1 MKKGMISLAMSLAVL
16 AASAA
21 SSENLSDQ
29 LNPLITGVPSLSIGP
44 DAVAGGMGDVGTATV
59 PDNNAQHWNS
69 SKYAQMPSSAGFT
82 ISYTPWLRSLGV
94 SDIDLAYLS
103 GYYQISRLAGT
114 VSSSLRFFSLGE
126 IQLKED
132 ANSQGMTVKPYE
144 LAFDAG
150 YERMLSEHFSMGV
163 VFRFI
168 CSDLSAK
175 TDDNYHTG
183 YSFGAD
189 INGYYELPIDIKTG
203 TSKFA
208 FGFNI
213 ANLGTKISYDKGNTS
228 NFLPTDLRVG
238 FTYLVPFNRYNRLS
252 FSVDFDKLMVPSRN
266 VNERIAKKAGIN
278 TDDLE
283 SDQRKTTADG
293 SVYWSL
299 SDKQYTDISPMK
311 GLFWSFADAPGG
323 AKEEFK
329 EINFGIGMEYA
340 YNEQFFGRVGYHNE
354 ARSKGNRKYFTFG
367 AGFRL
372 SAFRLDVGYVL
383 SVAQNNPLDQTL
395 RFSLAFDV
403 DGIKALA
410 DRNKSK

>member
-1 MKKGMISLAMSLAVL
+1 MKKRMILTACALVSLAAF
-16 AASAA
+16 AETT
-21 SSENLSDQ
+21 ENLSDQ

-59 PDNNAQHWNS
+59 PTNSAQHWNS

-94 SDIDLAYLS
+94 GDIDLAYLS

-126 IQLKED
+126 IQLRESKD
-132 ANSQGMTVKPYE
+132 ATPIAVKPYE

-183 YSFGAD
+183 FAFGAD

-228 NFLPTDLRVG
+228 NFLPTDLRFG
-238 FTYLVPFNRYNRLS
+238 LSYLVPFNRYNRLS
-252 FSVDFDKLMVPSRN
+252 ISVDFDKLMVPSRN

-278 TDDLE
+278 TDDIGD
-283 SDQRKTTADG
+283 SHRHTADDG
-293 SVYWSL
+293 SAYWTL
-299 SDKQYTDISPMK
+299 DDDQYTDISPMK
-311 GLFWSFADAPGG
+311 GVFWSFADAPGS

-329 EINFGIGMEYA
+329 EINFGVGIEYA

-354 ARSKGNRKYFTFG
+354 AKSKGNRKYFTFG

-383 SVAQNNPLDQTL
+383 ALAQNNPLDQTL

-410 DRNKSK
+410 DRNK

>member
-1 MKKGMISLAMSLAVL
+1 MKKTMILTAATLLSLAAYAEDATV
-16 AASAA
+16 
-21 SSENLSDQ
+21 SDV

-44 DAVAGGMGDVGTATV
+44 DAVAGGLGDIGAATV
-59 PDNNAQHWNS
+59 PDNSSQHWNS

-82 ISYTPWLRSLGV
+82 INYVPWLRSLGV
-94 SDIDLAYLS
+94 SDLDLAYLS
-103 GYYQISRLAGT
+103 GYYQISRIAGT

-126 IQLKED
+126 VQLREEKN
-132 ANSQGMTVKPYE
+132 ATPISVKPYE
-144 LAFDAG
+144 LAFDVG

-163 VFRFI
+163 VFRYI

-175 TDDNYHTG
+175 NNPEYYTG
-183 YSFGAD
+183 HAFGAD

-213 ANLGTKISYDKGNTS
+213 SNLGTKISYDKGNTN
-228 NFLPTDLRVG
+228 NFLPTDLRIG
-238 FTYLVPFNRYNRLS
+238 FSYLVPFNRYNRLS
-252 FSVDFDKLMVPSRN
+252 FSVDFDKLMVPTRK
-266 VNERIAKKAGIN
+266 VNERIAKKLYGDN
-278 TDDLE
+278 Y
-283 SDQRKTTADG
+283 G
-293 SVYWSL
+293 SHYKKENGTPYYEVLDEY
-299 SDKQYTDISPMK
+299 YTDISPMK
-311 GLFWSFADAPGG
+311 GVFWSFADAPGG

-329 EINFGIGMEYA
+329 EINFGIGLEYA

-354 ARSKGNRKYFTFG
+354 NKYKGNRKYFTFG

-383 SVAQNNPLDQTL
+383 GLKNTPLDQTL

-410 DRNKSK
+410 DRNK

>member
-1 MKKGMISLAMSLAVL
+1 MKKLAIFSAAAIVSLAV
-16 AASAA
+16 SAQTTDG
-21 SSENLSDQ
+21 LSDQ

-44 DAVAGGMGDVGTATV
+44 DAVAGGMGDVGVATV
-59 PDNNAQHWNS
+59 PDNSSQHWNS
-69 SKYAQMPSSAGFT
+69 SKYAQMQSSAGFT
-82 ISYTPWLRSLGV
+82 INYTPWLRSLGV

-126 IQLKED
+126 IALRESKD
-132 ANSQGMTVKPYE
+132 AVAINVKPYE
-144 LAFDAG
+144 LAFDIG

-163 VFRFI
+163 VFRYI

-183 YSFGAD
+183 HAFGAD

-213 ANLGTKISYDKGNTS
+213 SNLGTKISYDDGETS
-228 NFLPTDLRVG
+228 NFLPTDLRIG
-238 FTYLVPFNRYNRLS
+238 FSYLVPFNRYNRLS
-252 FSVDFDKLMVPSRN
+252 FSVDFDKLMVPTRK
-266 VNERIAKKAGIN
+266 VNERTAKKLYGDN
-278 TDDLE
+278 Y
-283 SDQRKTTADG
+283 G
-293 SVYWSL
+293 SHKENSTNYYKVEDEY
-299 SDKQYTDISPMK
+299 YTDISSMK

-354 ARSKGNRKYFTFG
+354 AKSKGNRKYFTFG

-395 RFSLAFDV
+395 RFSLSFDV

-410 DRNKSK
+410 DRNK